1 MSYIDSNLLP
11 GERVVF
17 RTRLHWLL
25 FLWPVVFVVIVMF
38 PAAWLLAA
46 GSWSSYTWTPLAAGL
61 LVLLP
66 AFIKRMSSDFAVT
79 NKRIMM
85 KEGVFHTRSTEVLL
99 SKVEAIKVDQS
110 LPGRIFDYGSIVVTG
125 TGGTTET
132 FLQIQAPLAFRRAVQ
147 SVADKEVRAG

>member
-38 PAAWLLAA
+38 PAAWFLAA
-46 GSWSSYTWTPLAAGL
+46 GSWSSYAWTPLAAGL

-147 SVADKEVRAG
+147 SVADKEVKAG

>member
-1 MSYIDSNLLP
+1 MSYIDSNLLA
-11 GERVVF
+11 GERIVF

-25 FLWPVVFVVIVMF
+25 FLWPVVSVVIVMV
-38 PAAWLLAA
+38 PAAWLLA
-46 GSWSSYTWTPLAAGL
+46 GSSWSSYAWAPLAAGL
-61 LVLLP
+61 MILLP

-110 LPGRIFDYGSIVVTG
+110 LPG
-125 TGGTTET
+125 
-132 FLQIQAPLAFRRAVQ
+132 QIGRASCRERV
-147 SVADKEVRAG
+147 